1 MTFLAPSLLWGLLA
15 SAIPIII
22 HLISL
27 TKTKEM
33 EFSSIRFLEEMKH
46 ESIRNL
52 QIKQWLLVLL
62 RTLMIVALV
71 LMVARPTTEGF
82 ISSWLK
88 GDVDS
93 RAVVI
98 IDNSASMSMEGE
110 NGSLLENAKRQ
121 SKSLIQKLDEK
132 TNVEIFQSN
141 PLKLIYS
148 GKQDRV
154 HSINKAINTITQ
166 TATADKLWLDII
178 TTLQS
183 AEQHEI
189 NKECFIFSDLQS
201 LPDTSSVNQLQ
212 NELNE
217 WKLYFIG
224 QETVQD
230 NIGIYEVL
238 PASQVMLPDN
248 LIKLNT
254 LVTNESN
261 FEKRNVPI
269 ELYLNNERVGQ
280 VVTAFNPAKG
290 KEFSFQAYPGKSGV
304 IRGKMTIPADDFAY
318 DNEQSFE
325 LSIPKQISCMLIGE
339 SVEDVFLLEEALKSI
354 SGENE
359 YVYLHRKIMPAIDKL
374 FLQHTDVLILHRPDK
389 ISMKAL
395 DDIQRFIARGGG
407 LIWISN
413 TDDIQTSSS
422 IESAL
427 KLPYYVQSIHAGTEA
442 FYEVERTQT
451 QHALFDELTVRKL
464 SAELP
469 EVYSYTR
476 VRPRLNQNV
485 ILAMHNGDP
494 FLIEYRLMGGH
505 VYYFSS
511 PFGLDWNDLA
521 LRGLFVPL
529 LHRMLIL
536 LATDESNTMPV
547 YAGESK
553 KIIMTKEFLNAKWE
567 VYSPSGRQILLIPD
581 YNKEVLIV
589 ENTDELGSYEIYANG
604 EFYTAFS
611 TRLAHHERPINR
623 VPGQLIANTIG
634 STQAQYISPGQSTS
648 TVLQDLRYGKALWRN
663 FLILAIIIFLIET
676 IMGRPRSH
684 AMKSED

>member
-201 LPDTSSVNQLQ
+201 LPDTSTVNQLQ

-359 YVYLHRKIMPAIDKL
+359 YVYLYRKIMPAIDKL
-374 FLQHTDVLILHRPDK
+374 FLEDTDVLILHRPNN

-395 DDIQRFIARGGG
+395 DDIQRFAARGGG
-407 LIWISN
+407 LIWISDTN
-413 TDDIQTSSS
+413 EQQTSSA

-427 KLPYYVQSIHAGTEA
+427 KLPIYVQPINAGAESYYA
-442 FYEVERTQT
+442 VEISQK
-451 QHALFDELTVRKL
+451 QHALFADLTVRKI

-469 EVYSYTR
+469 EVFSYTR

-494 FLIEYRLMGGH
+494 FLLEYRLIGGH

-511 PFGLDWNDLA
+511 PIGLAWNDFA

-536 LATDESNTMPV
+536 LATDESNTLPV
-547 YAGESK
+547 FAGEIK
-553 KIIMTKEFLNAKWE
+553 EINMTKKLLNAKWE
-567 VYSPSGRQILLIPD
+567 VYSPSGKQILLIPD
-581 YNKEVLIV
+581 YNKEALII
-589 ENTDELGSYEIYANG
+589 EQTEELGSYEIYADG

-611 TRLAHHERPINR
+611 TQLDPHERPVNR
-623 VPGQLIANTIG
+623 ASGQSIVNAVG
-634 STQAQYISPGQSTS
+634 ASRAQYISPGQNASA
-648 TVLQDLRYGKALWRN
+648 VLQDLRYGKALWRN
-663 FLILAIIIFLIET
+663 FLIIAIVLLLLET
-676 IMGRPRSH
+676 IIGRPNTQ
-684 AMKSED
+684 ALKSED

>member
-1 MTFLAPSLLWGLLA
+1 MTFMSPLLLWGLLA
-15 SAIPIII
+15 ATIPIII

-27 TKTKEM
+27 SKTKEM

-46 ESIRNL
+46 ESIRKL
-52 QIKQWLLVLL
+52 KIKQWLLVLL
-62 RTLMIVALV
+62 RTLMIISLV
-71 LMVARPTTEGF
+71 LMIARPTTKGF
-82 ISSWLK
+82 ISSWLS

-98 IDNSASMSMEGE
+98 IDNSASMSLMGD
-110 NGSLLENAKRQ
+110 NGSLLENIKLQ
-121 SKSLIQKLDEK
+121 SKSLIRKLDEK
-132 TNVEIFQSN
+132 SFVEIYQSN
-141 PLKLIYS
+141 PMKLIYS
-148 GKQDRV
+148 GKQDRAQRI
-154 HSINKAINTITQ
+154 SNAINSIPQ
-166 TATADKLWLDII
+166 TATMDQLWSVII
-178 TTLQS
+178 TAIKST
-183 AEQHEI
+183 EQHEI

-201 LPDTSSVNQLQ
+201 LPDTSFVNQLQ

-238 PASQVMLPDN
+238 PVSQVKLPDH

-261 FEKRNVPI
+261 FEKQNVPI

-290 KEFSFQAYPGKSGV
+290 KEFLFQAYPGKSGV

-359 YVYLHRKIMPAIDKL
+359 YVYLNRKIMPAIDKL

-676 IMGRPRSH
+676 IMGRPHSH

>member
-1 MTFLAPSLLWGLLA
+1 MSPLLLWGLLA
-15 SAIPIII
+15 ATIPIII

-27 TKTKEM
+27 SKTKEM
-33 EFSSIRFLEEMKH
+33 EFSSIRLLEEMKH
-46 ESIRNL
+46 ESIRKL
-52 QIKQWLLVLL
+52 KIKQWLLVLL
-62 RTLMIVALV
+62 RTLMIISLV
-71 LMVARPTTEGF
+71 LMIARPTTKGF
-82 ISSWLK
+82 ISSWLS

-98 IDNSASMSMEGE
+98 IDNSASMSLMGD
-110 NGSLLENAKRQ
+110 NGSLLENIKLQ
-121 SKSLIQKLDEK
+121 SKSLIRKLDEK
-132 TNVEIFQSN
+132 SFVEIYQSN
-141 PLKLIYS
+141 PMKLIYS
-148 GKQDRV
+148 GKLDRAQRI
-154 HSINKAINTITQ
+154 SNAINSISQ
-166 TATADKLWLDII
+166 TATTDQLWSVII
-178 TTLQS
+178 TAIKS

-201 LPDTSSVNQLQ
+201 LPDTSTVNQFQ
-212 NELNE
+212 NELYE

-224 QETVQD
+224 QEPVQD

-238 PASQVMLPDN
+238 PVSQVKLPDH
-248 LIKLNT
+248 LMKLNT
-254 LVTNESN
+254 RVKNEGKI
-261 FEKRNVPI
+261 EKRNISI

-280 VVTAFNPAKG
+280 VVTAFNPTKA
-290 KEFSFQAYPGKSGV
+290 KEFIFQAYPGKSGI
-304 IRGKMTIPADDFAY
+304 IRGKMTIPDDDFDY
-318 DNEQSFE
+318 DNYQSFE

-339 SVEDVFLLEEALKSI
+339 SVEDVFLLEEALQSI
-354 SGENE
+354 NGENE
-359 YVYLHRKIMPAIDKL
+359 YIFLNRKIMPAIEKI
-374 FLQHTDVLILHRPDK
+374 FLEDTDVLILHRPDK

-476 VRPRLNQNV
+476 VRPRLNQNI

-567 VYSPSGRQILLIPD
+567 MYSPSGRQILLIPD

-676 IMGRPRSH
+676 IMGKPHSH

>member
-15 SAIPIII
+15 AAIPIII
-22 HLISL
+22 HFISL

-62 RTLMIVALV
+62 RILIIVALV

-110 NGSLLENAKRQ
+110 NESLLENAKRQ

-132 TNVEIFQSN
+132 TNVQIFQSN

-154 HSINKAINTITQ
+154 QSINKVINTITQ

-178 TTLQS
+178 TALQS
-183 AEQHEI
+183 ADQHEI

-212 NELNE
+212 NELKE

-238 PASQVMLPDN
+238 PVSQVKLPDN

-290 KEFSFQAYPGKSGV
+290 KEFLFQAYPGKSGV

-354 SGENE
+354 SRENE
-359 YVYLHRKIMPAIDKL
+359 YV
-374 FLQHTDVLILHRPDK
+374 
-389 ISMKAL
+389 
-395 DDIQRFIARGGG
+395 
-407 LIWISN
+407 
-413 TDDIQTSSS
+413 
-422 IESAL
+422 
-427 KLPYYVQSIHAGTEA
+427 
-442 FYEVERTQT
+442 
-451 QHALFDELTVRKL
+451 
-464 SAELP
+464 
-469 EVYSYTR
+469 
-476 VRPRLNQNV
+476 
-485 ILAMHNGDP
+485 
-494 FLIEYRLMGGH
+494 
-505 VYYFSS
+505 
-511 PFGLDWNDLA
+511 
-521 LRGLFVPL
+521 
-529 LHRMLIL
+529 
-536 LATDESNTMPV
+536 
-547 YAGESK
+547 
-553 KIIMTKEFLNAKWE
+553 
-567 VYSPSGRQILLIPD
+567 
-581 YNKEVLIV
+581 
-589 ENTDELGSYEIYANG
+589 
-604 EFYTAFS
+604 
-611 TRLAHHERPINR
+611 
-623 VPGQLIANTIG
+623 
-634 STQAQYISPGQSTS
+634 
-648 TVLQDLRYGKALWRN
+648 
-663 FLILAIIIFLIET
+663 
-676 IMGRPRSH
+676 
-684 AMKSED
+684 

>member
-1 MTFLAPSLLWGLLA
+1 MTFMSPLLLWGLLA
-15 SAIPIII
+15 AIIPIII

-27 TKTKEM
+27 SKTKEM

-46 ESIRNL
+46 ESIRKL
-52 QIKQWLLVLL
+52 KIKQWLLVLL
-62 RTLMIVALV
+62 RTLMIISLAL
-71 LMVARPTTEGF
+71 MIARPTTKGF
-82 ISSWLK
+82 ISSWLS

-98 IDNSASMSMEGE
+98 IDNSASMSLMGD
-110 NGSLLENAKRQ
+110 NGSLLENIKLQ
-121 SKSLIQKLDEK
+121 SKSLIRKLDEK
-132 TNVEIFQSN
+132 SFVEIYQSN
-141 PLKLIYS
+141 PMKLIYS
-148 GKQDRV
+148 GKQDRAQRI
-154 HSINKAINTITQ
+154 SNAINSIPQ
-166 TATADKLWLDII
+166 TATMDQLWSVII
-178 TTLQS
+178 TAIKS

-201 LPDTSSVNQLQ
+201 LPDTSTVNQFQ
-212 NELNE
+212 NELYE

-224 QETVQD
+224 QEPVQD

-238 PASQVMLPDN
+238 PVSQVKLPDH
-248 LIKLNT
+248 LMKLNT
-254 LVTNESN
+254 RVKNEGKI
-261 FEKRNVPI
+261 EKRNISI

-280 VVTAFNPAKG
+280 VVTAFNPTKA
-290 KEFSFQAYPGKSGV
+290 KEFIFQAYPGKSGI
-304 IRGKMTIPADDFAY
+304 IRGKITIPDDDFDY
-318 DNEQSFE
+318 DNYQSFE

-339 SVEDVFLLEEALKSI
+339 SIEDVFLLEEALQSI

-359 YVYLHRKIMPAIDKL
+359 YIFLSRKIMPAIEKI
-374 FLQHTDVLILHRPDK
+374 FLEDTDVLILHRPDK

-469 EVYSYTR
+469 EVYSYNR

-676 IMGRPRSH
+676 IMGRPQSH